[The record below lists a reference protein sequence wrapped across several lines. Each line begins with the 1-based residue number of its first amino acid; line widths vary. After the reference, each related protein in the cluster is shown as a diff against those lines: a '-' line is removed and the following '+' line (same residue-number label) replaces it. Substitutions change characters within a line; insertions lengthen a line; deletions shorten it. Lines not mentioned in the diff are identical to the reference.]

1 MHVAGSACVVPVFF
15 FFLGGGVD
23 IDELCGVAGLKVSIA
38 AQSPDP

>member
-1 MHVAGSACVVPVFF
+1 MWCLFF
-15 FFLGGGVD
+15 GGD